1 MSDELL
7 NEEELVDQVTLTLED
22 GTELVCD
29 VLAIFPCDDKMYI
42 ALVPVDN
49 PDNDIYLYGYEEDE
63 DGEIT
68 LIDIE
73 SDEELEAASDAFDE
87 FLDSEEFES
96 MFGFDDEEDED

>member
-1 MSDELL
+1 MSDEFL

-29 VLAIFPCDDKMYI
+29 VLAIFPCDGKMYI
-42 ALVPVDN
+42 ALVPEEN
-49 PDNDIYLYGYEEDE
+49 PDDSIYLYGYEEAE

-87 FLDSEEFES
+87 LLDSEEFDS
-96 MFGFDDEEDED
+96 MFDLDDEESED

>member
-42 ALVPVDN
+42 ALVPEEN
-49 PDNDIYLYGYEEDE
+49 PDDDIYLYGYEEDE

-87 FLDSEEFES
+87 LLDSEEFES